1 MVKMWRTDIVAR
13 LVAIRDQHGSRIP
26 QADEPTAETVAPE
39 AGTTFPRLAAA
50 AVSLLGLFGLLLT
63 HETLTADQFPAI
75 RPITQPV
82 KTGGVT
88 RPLSPNCDVRRR
100 DPAISG

>member
-39 AGTTFPRLAAA
+39 AVA
-50 AVSLLGLFGLLLT
+50 
-63 HETLTADQFPAI
+63 TALQN
-75 RPITQPV
+75 R
-82 KTGGVT
+82 K
-88 RPLSPNCDVRRR
+88 RRR
-100 DPAISG
+100 SEAGGCLHCGGQRFESPQLHQLKIVN